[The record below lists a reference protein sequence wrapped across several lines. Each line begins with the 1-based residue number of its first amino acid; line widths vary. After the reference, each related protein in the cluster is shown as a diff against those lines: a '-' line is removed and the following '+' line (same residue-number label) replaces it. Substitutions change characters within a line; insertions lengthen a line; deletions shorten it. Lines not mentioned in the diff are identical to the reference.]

1 MLCLHSHLSLAKSK
15 HVRLKAS
22 VWENAVYLSIQKRP
36 EASGNNWSLHEVG
49 DGYGGA
55 ITAEKTEQRKD
66 TNDGK
71 ARYSPRLNIVG
82 GIYVHHVVRR
92 HTNHRERRFAAASR
106 CVVSDSRTS
115 FLGYNFKRYRYSC
128 CDAVDRLDGGTLG
141 SA

>member
-1 MLCLHSHLSLAKSK
+1 M
-15 HVRLKAS
+15 
-22 VWENAVYLSIQKRP
+22 
-36 EASGNNWSLHEVG
+36 G
-49 DGYGGA
+49 DGYGSA
-55 ITAEKTEQRKD
+55 ITAAKTEQRKD

-141 SA
+141 PA